1 MTLRVTRRKS
11 LLLLGAGSSALLA
24 ANLAPGFAATSLQ
37 DVTGGTAPLPE
48 AKIYVAREILTM
60 DTKRP
65 RAEAVAVVGD
75 RIAAVGTRSEL
86 EAMAGDQPYRV
97 DERFADK
104 VIVAG
109 FVEQHVHPI
118 LSGLTMP
125 AAVISIEPWD
135 TQTGFSEQVR
145 DEAGYRERLSEALAA
160 HSDPDDVFLT
170 WGYHHYFHGDMSR
183 DFLDEIAPDIPV
195 IVWHRSCHE
204 FYLNSKV
211 MEQFGVTEDWF
222 ESASPTQKDQ
232 ADLSKGHFFEQ
243 GAIKVLEKISPAV
256 ATPERLQAG
265 LEYTIDYYHQSG
277 ITTCCE
283 PGGFYSKPLQ
293 DAINAVYSADSV
305 PFNHYF
311 IPDGKSFVALH
322 PDDADGMIATTRD
335 TLDWGS
341 GRTRFLPQQIKLLLD
356 GAIFS
361 QLMVMRDGYTDGHE
375 GEWIMNP
382 DVFAYAFQSYWDA
395 GYQIHVHNNGDGGMD
410 VLLDNLE
417 TALRR
422 TPRFDHR
429 TTIVHFGFATKDQI
443 ERASRLGA
451 IVSANPYYVTALA
464 GRYAEV
470 GIGPERAQRMV
481 PLKDVVDA
489 GMSISFHSDMPMAP
503 AKPLQL
509 AWSAMNR
516 LTAEG
521 EVSGPDQRVDL
532 DTALRAITIDAAY
545 SIRLED
551 ELGSI
556 EPGKLA
562 NFTILDQSPY
572 DVAPE
577 DIADIGIWGT
587 VLEGRVQPVSETPNV
602 GLANPAAVYCIKS
615 GGRYELRDTDAG
627 VQGICILPDGKE
639 IDAWEYFRSQ
649 QSQLRGTDPVVAS
662 NAINDFAPWLTQ
674 RFARPGAAHDLVHN
688 HGVVAVRSAL
698 SRIIASGIEASG

>member
-1 MTLRVTRRKS
+1 MTFELTRRKS
-11 LLLLGAGSSALLA
+11 LMLMGAGTTSLLVA
-24 ANLAPGFAATSLQ
+24 QTAPSFATTSLQ
-37 DVTGGTAPLPE
+37 DITGGAVSLPE
-48 AKIYVAREILTM
+48 ATVYVARDVLTM
-60 DTKRP
+60 NPDQP
-65 RAEAVAVVGD
+65 RADAVAVVGD
-75 RIAAVGTRSEL
+75 RIAAVGSRSEL

-97 DERFADK
+97 DDRFADK

-109 FVEQHVHPI
+109 FIEQHVHPV

-135 TQTGFSEQVR
+135 TQTGYSEQVR
-145 DEAGYRERLSEALAA
+145 DEAGYRDRLLAA
-160 HSDPDDVFLT
+160 LSDHSDPDDVFLT
-170 WGYHHYFHGDMSR
+170 WGYHHYFHGVMSR
-183 DFLDEIAPDIPV
+183 AILDQIAPDVPV

-211 MEQFGVTEDWF
+211 MDRFGVTEEWF
-222 ESASPTQKDQ
+222 ASASPTQQ
-232 ADLSKGHFFEQ
+232 AQSDLASGHFFEQ
-243 GAIKVLEKISPAV
+243 GALKVLEKIGPVV
-256 ATPERLQAG
+256 ATPERLRAG
-265 LEYTIDYYHQSG
+265 LEFTIDYYHRAG

-283 PGGFYSKPLQ
+283 PGGFYSKSLQ

-311 IPDGKSFVALH
+311 IPDGKSFAALH
-322 PDDADGMIATTRD
+322 PADPAAMIATTRE

-341 GRTRFLPQQIKLLLD
+341 GRTRYMPQQIKLLLD

-361 QLMVMRDGYTDGHE
+361 QLMVMKDGYTDGHD

-382 DVFAYAFQSYWDA
+382 DVFGYAFQNYWDA

-429 TTIVHFGFATKDQI
+429 TTIVHFGFATEEQI
-443 ERASRLGA
+443 ERAARLGA

-464 GRYAEV
+464 GRYADV

-481 PLKDVVDA
+481 PLRDVVDA

-509 AWSAMNR
+509 MWSAMNR
-516 LTAEG
+516 MTAEG
-521 EVSGPDQRVDL
+521 DVSGPDQRIDL

-556 EPGKLA
+556 EPGKRA
-562 NFTILDQSPY
+562 NFTILEQSPY

-577 DIADIGIWGT
+577 DIADIDVWGT
-587 VLEGRVQPVSETPNV
+587 VLEGRIQPVSDTPST

-615 GGRYELRDTDAG
+615 GGRYELRDTGDG

-649 QSQLRGTDPVVAS
+649 QSQLGPQRSPVDS
-662 NAINDFAPWLTQ
+662 AIADFVPWLHH
-674 RFARPGAAHDLVHN
+674 RFARSATSLDPLHN
-688 HGVVAVRSAL
+688 HAGVAVRYAL
-698 SRIIASGIEASG
+698 ASIVASEIETRG